1 MDQKKFKQLYK
12 SILIAEDMTQK
23 DLALKNDMTPNSLQQ
38 KINRGTIQF
47 IEFVTLMESL
57 GYTVKFEK
65 EKGAVK

>member
-38 KINRGTIQF
+38 KINRETIRF
-47 IEFVTLMESL
+47 IEFVTLMESM

-65 EKGAVK
+65 EKNV

>member
-38 KINRGTIQF
+38 KINRGTIRF
-47 IEFVTLMESL
+47 IEFVTLMESM

-65 EKGAVK
+65 EKNV